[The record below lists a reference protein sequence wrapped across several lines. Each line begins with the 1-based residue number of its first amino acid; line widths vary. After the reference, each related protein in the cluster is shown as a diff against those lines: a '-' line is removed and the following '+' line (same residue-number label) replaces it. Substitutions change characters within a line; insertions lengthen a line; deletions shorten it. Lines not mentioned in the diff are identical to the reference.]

1 MSAVGALV
9 THSGALSR
17 RSILGIFRQ
26 PQVVFPSIFFPL
38 FFAALNSAAFDRTT
52 NLPGFP
58 EVESFLQFLLPATIM
73 QGVLFGS
80 TSAGNEMAIDIQ
92 NGFFDRL
99 IASPVSRTSILV
111 GRLAGAGVLGVL
123 QTIAFIVILWP
134 FGADV
139 RGGWSAVVVLC
150 ICGGLIAMGI
160 GGFGLALA
168 LKSGSAEAVQGS
180 FPLVFILLFMSSAFF
195 PRQLM
200 EGWYK
205 AVASNNPLSWL
216 IEALREQVITG
227 FDAGEAVKAVLIC
240 IAVLVLSVAISGRQ
254 LRKRLAQA
262 A

>member
-1 MSAVGALV
+1 VTAVALASHSA
-9 THSGALSR
+9 ALSR
-17 RSILGIFRQ
+17 RSILGLFRQ

-58 EVESFLQFLLPATIM
+58 PVESFLQFLLPATIM

-99 IASPVSRTSILV
+99 VASPVSRTSILV
-111 GRLAGAGVLGVL
+111 GRLAGAGVLGVI
-123 QTIAFIVILWP
+123 QAVAFILILWP

-139 RGGWSAVVVLC
+139 RGGWSGALVLC
-150 ICGGLIAMGI
+150 LTGGLLAMGI

-168 LKSGSAEAVQGS
+168 LRTGSAEAVQGA
-180 FPLVFILLFMSSAFF
+180 FPLIFISLFMSSAFF

-205 AVASNNPLSWL
+205 AVASNNPLSWMV
-216 IEALREQVITG
+216 EALRHQVIIG
-227 FDAGEAVKAVLIC
+227 FDGSEAVKAIAIAAATC
-240 IAVLVLSVAISGRQ
+240 IISVGIAGRA
-254 LRKRLAQA
+254 LRARLAQSA
-262 A
+262 

>member
-1 MSAVGALV
+1 MTAIALASHSA
-9 THSGALSR
+9 ALSR

-26 PQVVFPSIFFPL
+26 PQVVFPSVFFPL

-58 EVESFLQFLLPATIM
+58 PVESFLQFLLPATIM

-99 IASPVSRTSILV
+99 LASPVSRTSILI

-123 QTIAFIVILWP
+123 QTILFILILWP

-139 RGGWSAVVVLC
+139 RGGPAAMVVLC
-150 ICGGLIAMGI
+150 ITGGLMGMGI

-168 LKSGSAEAVQGS
+168 LRSGSAEAVQNS
-180 FPLVFILLFMSSAFF
+180 FPLVFICLFMSSAFF

-200 EGWYK
+200 DGWYK

-216 IEALREQVITG
+216 IEALRHQVVVG
-227 FDAGEAVKAVLIC
+227 FDGSEAVKAIG
-240 IAVLVLSVAISGRQ
+240 IALAVCVLSMTIAGRQ
-254 LRKRLAQA
+254 LRRRLALA

>member
-1 MSAVGALV
+1 VTAVALASHSA
-9 THSGALSR
+9 ALSR

-26 PQVVFPSIFFPL
+26 PQVIFPSMFFPL

-58 EVESFLQFLLPATIM
+58 PVESFLQFLLPATIM

-80 TSAGNEMAIDIQ
+80 TSAGNEMAVDIQ

-99 IASPVSRTSILV
+99 LASPVSRTSILI
-111 GRLAGAGVLGVL
+111 GRLAGAGALGVL
-123 QTIAFIVILWP
+123 QTLVFMAVLWP
-134 FGADV
+134 FSADV
-139 RGGWSAVVVLC
+139 RGGPAAMVVLC
-150 ICGGLIAMGI
+150 VTGGLMAMGV
-160 GGFGLALA
+160 GGLGLALA
-168 LKSGSAEAVQGS
+168 LRSGSAEAVQNS
-180 FPLVFILLFMSSAFF
+180 FPLVFISLFMSSAFF

-216 IEALREQVITG
+216 IEALRHQVVVG
-227 FDAGEAVKAVLIC
+227 FDAGEAATAIGIALAVC
-240 IAVLVLSVAISGRQ
+240 GLSMVVAGGQ
-254 LRKRLAQA
+254 LRRRLAMA

>member
-1 MSAVGALV
+1 MTAIALAR
-9 THSGALSR
+9 HSGALSR
-17 RSILGIFRQ
+17 RSILGIYRQ
-26 PQVVFPSIFFPL
+26 PQVIFPSIFFPL

-52 NLPGFP
+52 NRPGFP
-58 EVESFLQFLLPATIM
+58 PVESFLQFLLPATIM

-111 GRLAGAGVLGVL
+111 GRLAGAGVLGVV
-123 QTIAFIVILWP
+123 QTIVFILILWP

-139 RGGWSAVVVLC
+139 RGGFSAMAVLC
-150 ICGGLIAMGI
+150 VVGGLMGMGI

-168 LKSGSAEAVQGS
+168 LRSGSAEAVQGS

-216 IEALREQVITG
+216 IEALRHQVIIG
-227 FDAGEAVKAVLIC
+227 FDVSEAAKAIA
-240 IAVLVLSVAISGRQ
+240 IAVGVCVLSMLLAGRQ
-254 LRKRLAQA
+254 LRRRLAMA

>member
-1 MSAVGALV
+1 MSAVAALAS
-9 THSGALSR
+9 HSGALSR

-26 PQVVFPSIFFPL
+26 PQVVFPSMFFPL
-38 FFAALNSAAFDRTT
+38 FFAALNAAAFDRTT
-52 NLPGFP
+52 SLPDFP
-58 EVESFLQFLLPATIM
+58 PVESFLQFLLPATIM

-111 GRLAGAGVLGVL
+111 GRLAGAGVLGVI
-123 QTIAFIVILWP
+123 QTIVFILILWP

-139 RGGWSAVVVLC
+139 RGGFSAMAVLC
-150 ICGGLIAMGI
+150 IAGGLMAMGI

-168 LKSGSAEAVQGS
+168 LRSGSSEAVQGS
-180 FPLVFILLFMSSAFF
+180 FPLVFVLLFMSSAFF

-200 EGWYK
+200 DGWYK

-216 IEALREQVITG
+216 VEALRHQVIVG
-227 FDAGEAVKAVLIC
+227 FDVGEAAKAIGIGVAIC
-240 IAVLVLSVAISGRQ
+240 VLSISIAGGQ
-254 LRKRLAQA
+254 LRRRLAA
-262 A
+262 AA